1 MEDLIFGDW
10 EWEEGQVAGSPAKSQ
25 KEKATAQREKLFHYI
40 SPSTNSQQVEWAKT
54 HPNSTL
60 VKHIPGWWSLPSMVP
75 DVLPTPCYTIYRIQH
90 Y

>member
-40 SPSTNSQQVEWAKT
+40 PPSANSQQVEWAKK

-60 VKHIPGWWSLPSMVP
+60 VKHIPGRWSLYGS
-75 DVLPTPCYTIYRIQH
+75 
-90 Y
+90 